1 MGQQCQAESCHGFIP
16 CSLQSKTL
24 LLAWTAACA
33 LLLSFSSVC
42 LQFSG
47 RSQDKLA
54 SNSHRSWELFLVA
67 VDQWWSLHK
76 QVCKYSGR
84 FICSQP
90 DHSNCC
96 HLLCQFDLFRGNQ
109 LIVEY
114 TCTISVSIALATFI
128 GILAF
133 HLASVSGITQYLK
146 KKCAAVAIRSRKA
159 DVHVEPLDNDSLPD
173 RLINLEKYEPLSY
186 TPQRHAF
193 AEPIEGANEVQRRLI
208 TPVYTYGSTH

>member
-1 MGQQCQAESCHGFIP
+1 MGQQCQAETFHGFIP
-16 CSLQSKTL
+16 CSLQSKTS

-33 LLLSFSSVC
+33 SLLLLVSAFNFQEDPKTT
-42 LQFSG
+42 L
-47 RSQDKLA
+47 LA
-54 SNSHRSWELFLVA
+54 ILILVA

-96 HLLCQFDLFRGNQ
+96 HLLCQFDFFRGNQ

-114 TCTISVSIALATFI
+114 TCTISVSIALATFT

-133 HLASVSGITQYLK
+133 QLASVHIWHHSIPK
-146 KKCAAVAIRSRKA
+146 KKVCSSSNQKSTSRC
-159 DVHVEPLDNDSLPD
+159 
-173 RLINLEKYEPLSY
+173 
-186 TPQRHAF
+186 TC
-193 AEPIEGANEVQRRLI
+193 GAS
-208 TPVYTYGSTH
+208 G